1 VTGLDDSNDP
11 SAPTAAEAVGIPS
24 DADAQRQDGDAIS
37 PGGQI
42 ADDESFSA
50 AGMTRWD
57 MPVST
62 EAIDP
67 APSYVPSDSL
77 FNNQWHLRNNGQLG
91 GTPGIDINVTTV
103 WNDYNGSGVHVGV
116 FDDEVEYT
124 HHDLNN
130 NYDASRHVF
139 INGIRQNPAPV
150 GNTEY
155 HGTAVAGVIAA
166 ENDGVGTVGVAFG
179 ASITGVEILG
189 LTSDAAIVQSMAQ
202 QRNFDVVNHSWGFTS
217 PFVDSQLSSNAAWS
231 SFFASLPDAVQNG
244 RSGLG
249 TVIVHSAGNDRTNQF
264 NSGLAR
270 DTNDSNFTNSRF
282 LVAVAAIDDNGS
294 VSNYSTPGAA
304 LLVAAP
310 SSSDASHDGIWT
322 TDRLATA
329 GTNTGMDSFTADNA
343 VPDYQ
348 GTFGGTSAASPTV
361 AGVVA
366 LMLQANPN
374 LGWRDV
380 QEILPY
386 SSRHVGSAVGAA
398 RIGYEDNAWGFN
410 GADNWNGGGLHF
422 SNDYGFGLVDAL
434 AAVRLAESWTQTSTS
449 SNEASTSVFN
459 GIAQTIPDNN
469 PTGIKYT
476 FNVAQNI
483 DIERASIML
492 DMGAAHTW
500 VGDLIISL
508 TSPDGTVSTLLNRI
522 GQVHHSGFGLDT
534 DLGDWVFTSNAFR
547 GELSA
552 GTWTLG
558 IVDAVG
564 GFTGSV
570 TSAALSVY
578 GSSGTTNDTYVY
590 TNEYASYAGTFAHS
604 KTLSDP
610 DGGADALN
618 AAAVTTASI
627 INLSA
632 GATSIIAGQT
642 LTISAGTVIE
652 NAYGGDGNDTIT
664 GNSAA
669 NQLSGGRGAD
679 VLDGGAG
686 ADTMIGGT
694 GDDIYLVDN
703 AGDVVTEKFN
713 EGTDTVNASNSF
725 TLGAYVE
732 NLTLT
737 GTGSING
744 TGNSGNN
751 TITGN
756 SGSNIIDGGAG
767 ADTMIGGT
775 GDDIYLVD
783 NINDLVTENV
793 NEGSADTVYAIVDYR
808 LSANVENL
816 ILQGAGVQGYGNALV
831 NMILGNAGANL
842 VDGGAGSDAMF
853 GGAGSDA
860 YFVDDANDT
869 VVENSGE
876 GSDTVFATA
885 HFGLAANVEN
895 LILQGAADLQGYG
908 NSQANVI
915 YGNAGNNLLN
925 GGVGADLMVGGAGN
939 DTYFVD
945 DPSDSA
951 FEIVGDGDDAVFSN
965 AHYGL
970 AADVETLVLQGS
982 ADLQGYGNNQTN
994 TLYGNT
1000 GNNLLNGAG
1009 GADTMIGGTGNDTY
1023 FVDNVADMVVE
1034 NASEGAD
1041 AIFSTVDYTLSAN
1054 VETLVQQGT
1063 DNVAATGNAL
1073 ANSIFGNSGDNMLDG
1088 QGGADELTG
1097 NAGNDT
1103 FVFNVGQANGDTV
1116 VDFNGNGAAAGDW
1129 LKFVGYGTGANF
1141 TNIDAMH
1148 WQVNYNGGAS
1158 HDIIAFSNGAP
1169 IAASDVLFA

>member
-1 VTGLDDSNDP
+1 
-11 SAPTAAEAVGIPS
+11 
-24 DADAQRQDGDAIS
+24 
-37 PGGQI
+37 
-42 ADDESFSA
+42 
-50 AGMTRWD
+50 M
-57 MPVST
+57 
-62 EAIDP
+62 
-67 APSYVPSDSL
+67 
-77 FNNQWHLRNNGQLG
+77 
-91 GTPGIDINVTTV
+91 
-103 WNDYNGSGVHVGV
+103 
-116 FDDEVEYT
+116 
-124 HHDLNN
+124 
-130 NYDASRHVF
+130 
-139 INGIRQNPAPV
+139 
-150 GNTEY
+150 
-155 HGTAVAGVIAA
+155 IAA

-179 ASITGVEILG
+179 TSITGVEILG

-202 QRNFDVVNHSWGFTS
+202 QHNFDVVNHSWGFVV
-217 PFVDSQLSSNAAWS
+217 PFADSQLSSNAAWS
-231 SFFASLPDAVQNG
+231 SFFASFPDAVQTG
-244 RSGLG
+244 RGGLG

-282 LVAVAAIDDNGS
+282 LVAVAAIDNNGS
-294 VSNYSTPGAA
+294 ASNYSTPGAA

-329 GTNTGMDSFTADNA
+329 GTNTGVDSFTADNA

-380 QEILPY
+380 QEILSY

-398 RIGYEDNAWGFN
+398 RIGYEDNAWTFN

-434 AAVRLAESWTQTSTS
+434 AAVRLAESWSQTSTS

-459 GIAQTIPDNN
+459 GTPQAIPDNN
-469 PTGIKYT
+469 PAGIKYT

-492 DMGAAHTW
+492 DMANVHTW

-522 GQVHHSGFGLDT
+522 GQVHHTGLGLST

-558 IVDAVG
+558 IVDALG

-590 TNEYASYAGTFAHS
+590 TNEYATYAGTFAHS
-604 KTLSDP
+604 QTLSDP

-618 AAAVTTASI
+618 AAAVASGSI
-627 INLSA
+627 INLNA
-632 GATSIIAGQT
+632 GATSTIAGQA
-642 LTISAGTVIE
+642 LTIAAGTVIE

-669 NQLSGGRGAD
+669 NQLFGGRGAD

-703 AGDVVTEKFN
+703 AGDVVTEKSN
-713 EGTDTVNASNSF
+713 EGNDAVNAAITY
-725 TLGAYVE
+725 TLAINVE

-737 GTGSING
+737 GTSSING
-744 TGNSGNN
+744 IGNSGNN
-751 TITGN
+751 IITGN
-756 SGSNIIDGGAG
+756 AGNNILEGGGG

-775 GDDIYLVD
+775 GDDAYVVDNTGDVVTDSANEGTDAVNTSVNYTLGANIENLTLMGVGSINGTGNSGDNTITGNVGNNTLDGSAGANSMAGGNGNDTYDVD
-783 NINDLVTENV
+783 NISDLVTENV
-793 NEGSADTVYAIVDYR
+793 NEGSADMVYAIVDYR

-816 ILQGAGVQGYGNALV
+816 ILQGAGLQGYGNALA
-831 NMILGNAGANL
+831 NMIFGNTGGNL
-842 VDGGAGSDAMF
+842 LDGGAGSDALL

-860 YFVDDANDT
+860 YFVDNANDT
-869 VVENSGE
+869 VVENFDE

-908 NSQANVI
+908 NSQGNVI

-925 GGVGADLMVGGAGN
+925 GGIGADLMVGGAGN

-945 DPSDSA
+945 DPSNSA
-951 FEIVGDGDDAVFSN
+951 FEIAGEGDDAVFST

-982 ADLQGYGNNQTN
+982 ANLQGYGNNQTN

-1023 FVDNVADMVVE
+1023 FVDNVADIVLE

-1041 AIFSTVDYTLSAN
+1041 AVFSTVDYTLSVN
-1054 VETLVQQGT
+1054 VETLVQQGAG
-1063 DNVAATGNAL
+1063 NVAATGNAL
-1073 ANSIFGNSGDNMLDG
+1073 ANGMFGNSGDNSLDG
-1088 QGGADELTG
+1088 QGGADVLTG

-1103 FVFNVGQANGDTV
+1103 FVFNVGQADGDTI
-1116 VDFNGNGAAAGDW
+1116 VDFAGNGVGAGDW
-1129 LKFVGYGTGANF
+1129 LKFVGYGSGATF

-1148 WQVNYNGGAS
+1148 WQVNYNSGAS
-1158 HDIIAFSNGAP
+1158 HDIIAFSNGAS
-1169 IAASDVLFA
+1169 IDVNDVLFA